1 MSSVVSVV
9 ERLPVVV
16 GVDGMPADLQVVDVA
31 AEEAA
36 VRGVPLHVVHA
47 WPGRQVMW
55 SRHRGAAD
63 QLDGRHLLELAIR
76 RAQLAYPS
84 LIVGTQLVDEGAA
97 EALVRW
103 SARAGLLVVRH
114 RDEGGLGH
122 GWGSTA
128 AYVAHHSVCPL
139 LVHRGASTPRGPVVV
154 AVSGRRTAS
163 LRCAFES
170 AARAGS
176 GLTAVHVKETG
187 GMVEAHLD
195 EVLAEWGALWPEVP
209 VERLSVGEDEVP
221 YTIDRASRRCRLLV
235 AGRGRKG
242 WSVEAVYNSGGM
254 ASGGRQLCPVLLVPP
269 GWPVGGRMSAGV
281 SEAGRMSAGI
291 SEAGRY

>member
-1 MSSVVSVV
+1 MTSVVSVV

-36 VRGVPLHVVHA
+36 FRGVPLHVVHA
-47 WPGRQVMW
+47 WPGRLVTW
-55 SRHRGAAD
+55 SRHRVAAD
-63 QLDGRHLLELAIR
+63 QPDGRHLLDLAIR

-97 EALVRW
+97 ETLVRW

-114 RDEGGLGH
+114 RDEAGLGH

-139 LVHRGASTPRGPVVV
+139 LVHRGAAPPRGPVVV
-154 AVSGRRTAS
+154 AVSGRHTAS
-163 LRCAFES
+163 LRCAFEA
-170 AARAGS
+170 AARVGC
-176 GLTAVHVKETG
+176 GVTAVHVKEPGVAG
-187 GMVEAHLD
+187 GDHL
-195 EVLAEWGALWPEVP
+195 EKALAEWSGQWPQVP
-209 VERLSVGEDEVP
+209 VERLLIDEDEVA
-221 YTIDRASRRCRLLV
+221 YTIDRASHRCRLLV

-242 WSVEAVYNSGGM
+242 WSVEAVYNSGGVV
-254 ASGGRQLCPVLLVPP
+254 GVRQVCPVLLVPP
-269 GWPVGGRMSAGV
+269 GWPV
-281 SEAGRMSAGI
+281 AGRVPAYASQPA
-291 SEAGRY
+291 AH